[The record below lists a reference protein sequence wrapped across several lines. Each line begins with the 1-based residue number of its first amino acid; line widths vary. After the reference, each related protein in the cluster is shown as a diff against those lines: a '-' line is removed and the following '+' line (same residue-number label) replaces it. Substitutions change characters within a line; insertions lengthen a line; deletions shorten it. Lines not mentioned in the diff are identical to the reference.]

1 MLPVTITM
9 IVSDKVLEW
18 CKPSFVTPLQCAQC
32 TVECIQ
38 THKLNFEHSS
48 YKLSKSWWSDIPT
61 SYSGFTDPNWILCQY
76 LQICRHFLTN
86 ACLQFHMFCR
96 QNWSSTVKVC
106 LLNPTNPPP
115 PSPCPTTSN
124 GALPSLSNPRNKT
137 KVNSPRTFRCPVPLS
152 PVLEPVGHLENGG
165 WREIWENGE
174 IFGNRWDPAIWEEGR
189 REISGDGW
197 MGQMNWKGKGF
208 VNEV

>member
-1 MLPVTITM
+1 M

-32 TVECIQ
+32 TVECNQ
-38 THKLNFEHSS
+38 THTLNFEHSS

-86 ACLQFHMFCR
+86 ACLQFLMFWR
-96 QNWSSTVKVC
+96 PNWPSTVKVC

-124 GALPSLSNPRNKT
+124 GALPSLSTPLNRT

-165 WREIWENGE
+165 LVWDLGKWGDFWEQVRSCNWRRG
-174 IFGNRWDPAIWEEGR
+174 
-189 REISGDGW
+189 EISGDGW
-197 MGQMNWKGKGF
+197 MGQQNWKGKGF